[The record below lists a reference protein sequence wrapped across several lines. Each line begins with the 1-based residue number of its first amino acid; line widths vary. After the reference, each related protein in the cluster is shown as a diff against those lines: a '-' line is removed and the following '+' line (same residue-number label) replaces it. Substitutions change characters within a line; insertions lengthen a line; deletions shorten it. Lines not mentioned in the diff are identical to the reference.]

1 MSLPW
6 VTPSVIQIKPLQ
18 GKNIDSNQKIKEPL
32 YYFLIPYTCKLLL
45 KINASLVKDK
55 QLSSKNNETE
65 TRVILIIFVA
75 KYFLNF
81 DMKLINPLLIIRI
94 LSTILLIETISFLFC
109 VPVAFIYK
117 ESFVPFL
124 GSAAIT
130 IVLAGLFYLIS
141 RNADRDKFTNRDGY
155 LAVTIAWVM
164 FSILGTLPYLISN
177 TIPSF
182 IDAFFESTSGF
193 STTGSSIITDVEV
206 LPYSILF
213 WRSLTHWVGGIGI
226 IMLVIIILP
235 SLRVTGY
242 QLFSL
247 ESSMKEKIHPKS
259 KAIGFRILFIYLGLT
274 FAQIFLLSLG
284 DMNLFDS
291 ICHSFGTIATGGF
304 STKNISLMYYS
315 SYSQYIVM
323 IFMFLAGTSQVVYY
337 YLVKMNFKKIR
348 QNEELW
354 FYIAVAILA
363 GAIATIILLVN
374 TNKSFEESFRA
385 GFFQIISIMTCTGF
399 ASADYLLWPITG
411 LLLIFMMMFSGGST
425 GSTSGGIKMARHL
438 IVIKNIKNVF
448 KKLNHPK
455 SISFIK
461 LNGKAIADSTNIS
474 ILSFVVLYFF
484 LFILGT
490 IIIVFTG
497 VDPVTASSSVATCMA
512 GIGPGLG
519 TVGPMSNFAHIPE
532 TGKVVLS
539 LLMILGRLEIIT
551 VFTIFTRTF
560 WKL

>member
-1 MSLPW
+1 
-6 VTPSVIQIKPLQ
+6 
-18 GKNIDSNQKIKEPL
+18 
-32 YYFLIPYTCKLLL
+32 
-45 KINASLVKDK
+45 
-55 QLSSKNNETE
+55 
-65 TRVILIIFVA
+65 
-75 KYFLNF
+75 
-81 DMKLINPLLIIRI
+81 MKLINPLLILRI
-94 LSTILLIETISFLFC
+94 LSTILLIETISYLFC
-109 VPVAFIYK
+109 LPVLIIYK
-117 ESFVPFL
+117 ESPYPFL
-124 GSAAIT
+124 WSAAIT
-130 IVLAGLFYLIS
+130 LLLSLIFYLAS
-141 RNADRDKFTNRDGY
+141 RKADTNKFSSRDGY
-155 LAVTIAWVM
+155 LAVTLSWVV
-164 FSILGTLPYLISN
+164 FSLLGALPYLISG
-177 TIPSF
+177 TIPTF

-193 STTGSSIITDVEV
+193 STTGSSILKDVEI

-226 IMLVIIILP
+226 IVLVIIILP

-247 ESSMKEKIHPKS
+247 ESSMKEKIHPKT
-259 KAIGFRILFIYLGLT
+259 KAIGFRVLFIYLGLT
-274 FAQIFLLSLG
+274 LAEIVLLNIG

-315 SYSQYIVM
+315 SYSQYVVM

-337 YLVKMNFKKIR
+337 YLVKFNFKKVR

-354 FYIAVAILA
+354 FYIVVAVMA

-374 TNKSFEESFRA
+374 STRTFEESFRD

-399 ASADYLLWPITG
+399 ASADYILWPLTAV
-411 LLLIFMMMFSGGST
+411 LLIFLMMFSGGST

-438 IVIKNIKNVF
+438 IVLKNIKNVF
-448 KKLNHPK
+448 IKLNHPK
-455 SISFIK
+455 SISFIR
-461 LNGKAIADSTNIS
+461 LNGKSVSENTNIS
-474 ILSFVVLYFF
+474 ILSFVVLYLF

-490 IIIVFTG
+490 IIVIVTG

-519 TVGPMSNFAHIPE
+519 TVGPMSNFANMPE
-532 TGKVVLS
+532 VSKVVLS
-539 LLMILGRLEIIT
+539 LLMIIGRLEIIT